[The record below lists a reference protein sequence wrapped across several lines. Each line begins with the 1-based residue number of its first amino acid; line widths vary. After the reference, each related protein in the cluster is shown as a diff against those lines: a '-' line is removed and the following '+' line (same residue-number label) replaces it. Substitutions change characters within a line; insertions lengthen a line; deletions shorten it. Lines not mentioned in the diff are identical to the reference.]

1 MAHKVK
7 QFLPLISS
15 GQSIL
20 ICAAISASLYAG
32 ALWFQYV
39 GGLMP
44 CSMCLWQRWPHI
56 IIVLLAV
63 IALFVRMPRL
73 VLTAI
78 AITAATS
85 VILAGYHA
93 GVEWQLWSGLG
104 GCTTSLTNSADLT
117 SLTDSLL
124 ATPVVRCDEVAWSFM
139 GLSMAGWNSLFSLD
153 IFLIALISLSQGK
166 KAEHHDIT

>member
-1 MAHKVK
+1 MADKVK
-7 QFLPLISS
+7 QFLPPISADK
-15 GQSIL
+15 GIL
-20 ICAAISASLYAG
+20 ICGAISASLYAS

-39 GGLMP
+39 GELMP
-44 CSMCLWQRWPHI
+44 CSLCLWQRWPHI
-56 IIVLLAV
+56 IIILTVV

-85 VILAGYHA
+85 VILATYHA
-93 GVEWQLWSGLG
+93 GVEWKLWSGPG
-104 GCTTSLTNSADLT
+104 GCAATLTSSGDLT

-124 ATPVVRCDEVAWSFM
+124 ATPVVGCDEVTWSWL

-153 IFLIALISLSQGK
+153 ICLIALICLTQGK
-166 KAEHHDIT
+166 KVAS

>member
-1 MAHKVK
+1 MANKVK
-7 QFLPLISS
+7 QFLLPFSAA
-15 GQSIL
+15 QSIL

-39 GGLMP
+39 EGLMP

-63 IALFVRMPRL
+63 IALFLRMPRL

-78 AITAATS
+78 TITAATS

-93 GVEWQLWSGLG
+93 GVEWQLWSGPG
-104 GCTTSLTNSADLT
+104 GCTANLSKSGDLT

-124 ATPVVRCDEVAWSFM
+124 ATPVVRCDEVAWSFL

-153 IFLIALISLSQGK
+153 ICLIALISLHNEK
-166 KAEHHDIT
+166 KVAL

>member
-1 MAHKVK
+1 MADKVK
-7 QFLPLISS
+7 QFLPPISAS
-15 GQSIL
+15 QSIL

-56 IIVLLAV
+56 IIVFLAV
-63 IALFVRMPRL
+63 IALFLRMPHL

-85 VILAGYHA
+85 VILASYHA
-93 GVEWQLWSGLG
+93 GVEWQLWSGPI
-104 GCTTSLTNSADLT
+104 GCTANLTNSGDLT

-139 GLSMAGWNSLFSLD
+139 GVSMAGWNSLFSLD
-153 IFLIALISLSQGK
+153 ICLIALISLLQGK
-166 KAEHHDIT
+166 KAAS

>member
-1 MAHKVK
+1 MANKVK
-7 QFLPLISS
+7 QFLLPISAA
-15 GQSIL
+15 QSIL

-39 GGLMP
+39 EGLMP

-63 IALFVRMPRL
+63 IALFLRMPRL

-78 AITAATS
+78 TITAATS

-93 GVEWQLWSGLG
+93 GVEWQLWSGPS
-104 GCTTSLTNSADLT
+104 GCTASLTNSSDLT

-124 ATPVVRCDEVAWSFM
+124 ATPVVRCDEVAWSFL
-139 GLSMAGWNSLFSLD
+139 GLSMAGWNGLFSLD
-153 IFLIALISLSQGK
+153 ICLIALTSLVLEK
-166 KAEHHDIT
+166 KVSY

>member
-1 MAHKVK
+1 MAYKIK
-7 QFLPLISS
+7 PFLPPITT
-15 GQSIL
+15 GQGIF
-20 ICAAISASLYAG
+20 ICGAISASLYAG
-32 ALWFQYV
+32 ALWFQYI

-44 CSMCLWQRWPHI
+44 CSLCLWQRWPHI

-73 VLTAI
+73 VLTVIAI
-78 AITAATS
+78 AAATS
-85 VILAGYHA
+85 VVLAGYHA
-93 GVEWQLWSGLG
+93 GVEWQLWSGPG
-104 GCTTSLTNSADLT
+104 GCTASLTNSGDMT

-153 IFLIALISLSQGK
+153 ICLIALICLLQGK
-166 KAEHHDIT
+166 KVAS

>member
-1 MAHKVK
+1 MAYKIK
-7 QFLPLISS
+7 PFLPPITT
-15 GQSIL
+15 GQGIF
-20 ICAAISASLYAG
+20 ICGAISASLYAG

-44 CSMCLWQRWPHI
+44 CSLCLWQRWPHI
-56 IIVLLAV
+56 IIVLLAL
-63 IALFVRMPRL
+63 ISLFVRMPRL

-78 AITAATS
+78 AIAAATS

-93 GVEWQLWSGLG
+93 GVEWQLWSGPG
-104 GCTTSLTNSADLT
+104 GCTASLTRSGDLT

-153 IFLIALISLSQGK
+153 ICLIALICLSYGK
-166 KAEHHDIT
+166 KAPS

>member
-1 MAHKVK
+1 MADKVK
-7 QFLPLISS
+7 HFLPPISA

-32 ALWFQYV
+32 ALWFQHV

-56 IIVLLAV
+56 IIVLLALM
-63 IALFVRMPRL
+63 ALLVRTPRL

-78 AITAATS
+78 AITAAVS

-93 GVEWQLWSGLG
+93 GVEWQLWSGPG
-104 GCTTSLTNSADLT
+104 GCTASLTNSGDLT

-124 ATPVVRCDEVAWSFM
+124 ATPVVRCDKVAWSFM

-153 IFLIALISLSQGK
+153 ICLIALISLSQGK
-166 KAEHHDIT
+166 KAAS